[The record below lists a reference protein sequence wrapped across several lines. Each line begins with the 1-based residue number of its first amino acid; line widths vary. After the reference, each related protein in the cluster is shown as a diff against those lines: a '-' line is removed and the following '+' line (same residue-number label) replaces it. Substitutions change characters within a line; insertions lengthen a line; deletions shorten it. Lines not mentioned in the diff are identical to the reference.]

1 VQPDLVSSVVLMQQ
15 PAAWRDE
22 VITSWSY
29 HDLHERLKKDGFH
42 NIIMVHDLVGHQ
54 LTQTVRKIK
63 YLHNIMQSII
73 AAEMTAVLQLTDIRA
88 AKMLKE
94 FLYHSKLRM
103 RQPLADKAAS
113 ENIESRCKVGPYE
126 MLWMLNDAIKRMDE
140 KCEKKDWV
148 ISGAREVGWLA
159 WRPSLSKQELVW
171 VDEDD
176 QQEWA
181 KDHIM
186 SSHRIHADWMAKR
199 SDLQCDEQGV
209 PLMPQWVKECEK
221 KKHTT
226 LPTEVQQDEEVTIV
240 INAEEQEIFTEHEH
254 LLQQHPR
261 MKKKVFNE
269 CYQYLTS
276 QKKGITDIMEDQ
288 QKCKKQVRFALK
300 KLIKE
305 WRMKVRKKMDE
316 GVDVDALA
324 LQCIPHAQ
332 KSMAMKKKKKPSEI
346 WKEKVKSLKKKEKVA
361 KKAKE
366 DKAAENEDGQLK
378 DKRVRVISEHAGR
391 AAFGQSGMCLSHKKG
406 SVHLQTD
413 DMTSFHIFDEY
424 IMEDMDTKEKPI
436 TKKPLT
442 KLSNNMKDDIIAA
455 IGKDIGPITIQDA
468 HLSMMWKWY
477 EWQYEL
483 DHRVVFMSP
492 TACRILFEVDEKDM
506 GKDGLMHLQDQI
518 IGAQMI
524 LCPKW
529 AASEHLT
536 LLAISI
542 VEKEVRYYDSL
553 QPASAMCKMN
563 AMKIIH
569 ELKKMAAWDWIPHGL
584 EITIR
589 NAAYQ
594 SNSMT
599 VEFTQP
605 ITWRRRS
612 GIGGV
617 RAWAMSGHKS

>member
-1 VQPDLVSSVVLMQQ
+1 MQPDLVSSVVLMQQ

-54 LTQTVRKIK
+54 LSQTVRKIK

-88 AKMLKE
+88 AKMMKE
-94 FLYHSKLRM
+94 FLCHSKLRM
-103 RQPLADKAAS
+103 RQILAEKAAS
-113 ENIESRCKVGPYE
+113 ENTESRYKVGPYE

-140 KCEKKDWV
+140 KFEKKDWI

-305 WRMKVRKKMDE
+305 WRMKVKKRMDE
-316 GVDVDALA
+316 GLDAEALA

-332 KSMAMKKKKKPSEI
+332 RSKAQKKKKKPSQI

-442 KLSNNMKDDIIAA
+442 KLSNIIKDDIIAA
-455 IGKDIGPITIQDA
+455 IGKDIELLTMKTRLQDA

-506 GKDGLMHLQDQI
+506 GKDGLIYAPPGSDHWRTDDLV
-518 IGAQMI
+518 
-524 LCPKW
+524 PK
-529 AASEHLT
+529 
-536 LLAISI
+536 
-542 VEKEVRYYDSL
+542 
-553 QPASAMCKMN
+553 MGC
-563 AMKIIH
+563 
-569 ELKKMAAWDWIPHGL
+569 
-584 EITIR
+584 IR
-589 NAAYQ
+589 TFDIAGHQ
-594 SNSMT
+594 HCG
-599 VEFTQP
+599 E
-605 ITWRRRS
+605 
-612 GIGGV
+612 GGQV
-617 RAWAMSGHKS
+617 L